1 MANDENDLLKR
12 AERLKKSTADAK
24 KSSRRGSKNAFD
36 EASGHLSDIHKAFT
50 QIKGTIGWIYSNIID
65 PIISHPWIG
74 KPFQW
79 YRRLWE
85 KVVYI
90 GGSESEQIFSKKRAG
105 IMVICTLLFLKLL
118 PMIFYG
124 TVEFVWDS
132 SRMLISYKSEE
143 IFYLGKSQ
151 EIDSEGN
158 VFSAQGCELIE
169 CSDQS
174 SMYFRI
180 KPSLAH
186 HLWSFYHNGNVFF
199 PDFVAA
205 GIQND
210 INKCKVTGYGSRSKF
225 MVRNWDVYPQILS
238 VNCIPLTEEDIQAGK
253 NLVSKKNG
261 AEAGNNIG
269 SGKDSD

>member
-1 MANDENDLLKR
+1 MTKEEDDLLKR
-12 AERLKKSTADAK
+12 AERLKKTAGNTK
-24 KSSRRGSKNAFD
+24 KSSARGNKSVID
-36 EASGHLSDIHKAFT
+36 EASEHLSDIHKAYT
-50 QIKGTIGWIYSNIID
+50 QIKGTISWIYSNVID

-79 YRRLWE
+79 YRALWN

-90 GGSESEQIFSKKRAG
+90 NVSGGQEAFSKKRAG
-105 IMVICTLLFLKLL
+105 IMVICTLIFLRML
-118 PMIFYG
+118 PMILYG

-132 SRMLISYKSEE
+132 SRMLTSYRSDE
-143 IFYLGKSQ
+143 IVYLGKSQ
-151 EIDSEGN
+151 EIDPEGN
-158 VFSAQGCELIE
+158 VFSAQGCESIK
-169 CSDQS
+169 CSDQTS
-174 SMYFRI
+174 IYFRI

-186 HLWSFYHNGNVFF
+186 HIWSFYNNKNVFF

-238 VNCIPLTEEDIQAGK
+238 VDCIPLTEEDIQAGK
-253 NLVSKKNG
+253 EKSESEFKTGKNKI
-261 AEAGNNIG
+261 AE
-269 SGKDSD
+269 